1 MVDTPRPGEPFGR
14 YKIVRRIGHGGMGTV
29 YEARQEN
36 LGRSVALKVL
46 LPQLSDEADFRA
58 RFAREAHALA
68 ALDSPHA
75 IQVYDHGEE
84 SGQLFIAT
92 QLIHGPDLQRLVAER
107 GPMPMAMALNVVAQ
121 VASGLA
127 DAHSVGILHR
137 DIKPSNVLLREGHS
151 EAHAYLCDFGIAR
164 AEDDDHT
171 VTGGVAG
178 TVGYMAPERHHGAS
192 ASAQTDIYALGCL
205 LWVLLSGQ
213 SPYAG
218 NTGVQMALAH
228 MHEPVPQLG
237 GSSSVLTAVNAILAR
252 AMDKRPDHRY
262 ASAIEM
268 RRDLLKAA
276 EAATAVGA
284 DSADTVLRAP
294 VEGTEL
300 RSPIQIAPVP
310 ASKGPQRRRS
320 GPLLAAAAVALVA
333 VLGAVGVA
341 LAGTG
346 DDDPGGDPVSS
357 AADSDRSS
365 SSLTADAG
373 TTEAT
378 GSETA
383 VVEPQTESQT
393 EPASEPSPP
402 STPKPSSR
410 KSTTPTSEPSESVT
424 STPSPSPSPAV
435 ETAPAPTVGC
445 WNGAEAPSRQACGLP
460 SGPAGLATV
469 FPSMAGCTA
478 TPSTVAGKVEV
489 YECGYGDF
497 LIRYTRWAQGF
508 DRYGYL
514 DSANGVDAAEWYAQ
528 GEFAG
533 RQWTSFEGSDP
544 QPYQWSATYR
554 YYPYSVSVEGTSE
567 AARQRGVAAV
577 AVTAPSRIGLR

>member
-14 YKIVRRIGHGGMGTV
+14 YRIVRRIGHGGMGTV
-29 YEARQEN
+29 YEAVQEN

-46 LPQLSDEADFRA
+46 LPQFSDEADFRA

-107 GPMPMAMALNVVAQ
+107 GPMPMSMALHVVAQ

-171 VTGGVAG
+171 VTGGVTG
-178 TVGYMAPERHHGAS
+178 TVGYMAPERHQGAP

-252 AMDKRPDHRY
+252 AMDKRPDRRY
-262 ASAIEM
+262 SSAIEM
-268 RRDLLKAA
+268 RRDLLKAT
-276 EAATAVGA
+276 EAATAGGA
-284 DSADTVLRAP
+284 AAADTVLRPP

-300 RSPIQIAPVP
+300 RSPVQIASVP
-310 ASKGPQRRRS
+310 ASTTPRRRRS
-320 GPLLAAAAVALVA
+320 GALLAAAAVAVVA
-333 VLGAVGVA
+333 LLGGVGVA

-346 DDDPGGDPVSS
+346 DDESDGDRASGTAGANAS
-357 AADSDRSS
+357 G
-365 SSLTADAG
+365 SSLPAGADEE
-373 TTEAT
+373 EAS

-383 VVEPQTESQT
+383 AVEPPPE
-393 EPASEPSPP
+393 SEPSPS
-402 STPKPSSR
+402 STPKPRSR
-410 KSTTPTSEPSESVT
+410 KSSTPTPEPSESVT
-424 STPSPSPSPAV
+424 STPSPAI
-435 ETAPAPTVGC
+435 ETAPATTVGC
-445 WNGAEAPSRQACGLP
+445 WNGAEASSRQACGLP

-469 FPSMAGCTA
+469 FPSMAGCAA
-478 TPSTVAGKVEV
+478 TTSTVAGKVEV

-497 LIRYTRWAQGF
+497 LIRYTRWAPGF

-514 DSANGVDAAEWYAQ
+514 DSNNGVDAAEWYAQ

-533 RQWTSFEGSDP
+533 RQWTNFEGGDP

-567 AARQRGVAAV
+567 DARQRGVAAV